1 MPKGSKELLAYFVIA
16 MPAEMMWQKYF
27 QSTGT
32 VAGFEAAYLMIRIA
46 LFITA
51 GFVVTISIIRDK
63 DTIDL
68 LA

>member
-1 MPKGSKELLAYFVIA
+1 
-16 MPAEMMWQKYF
+16 MPAEMMWQRYF
-27 QSTGT
+27 QSTG
-32 VAGFEAAYLMIRIA
+32 AGARFRAVYLLIRIA

-51 GFVVTISIIRDK
+51 GLVVTVSIIRDK

>member
-1 MPKGSKELLAYFVIA
+1 
-16 MPAEMMWQKYF
+16 MPAEMMWQRYF
-27 QSTGT
+27 QSTGAG
-32 VAGFEAAYLMIRIA
+32 AGFRAVYLLIRIA

-51 GFVVTISIIRDK
+51 GLVVTVSIIRDK